1 MPIIKVKLDLP
12 ELETLLSGEQ
22 GLEISN
28 SIIQQ
33 FTSRHLKSLVDAEIV
48 KKEGNSLKDYVDAR
62 FNELFT
68 PKSWFNS
75 IECHEPQITEALD
88 NALEI
93 VVCEKVMQV
102 VKEQLTEDPNWVIN
116 IVNRLVEEKIDQLID
131 TILKEKINA
140 ALSVLGK

>member
-12 ELETLLSGEQ
+12 DLEKLLSGEQ

-33 FTSRHLKSLVDAEIV
+33 FTSRHLKSLADAEIV
-48 KKEGNSLKDYVDAR
+48 KKEGNTLKDYVDAR

-75 IECHEPQITEALD
+75 IECHEPQITAALD

-93 VVCEKVMQV
+93 VVCEKVEQV

-140 ALSVLGK
+140 ALSALGI